1 MDPVF
6 PGEDSPTPLDEL
18 PEHERRQVEDVPQW
32 IIDQSPTEEE
42 VAAGDHE
49 SPISR
54 GALVSM
60 LTPPEKVR
68 IIQTLITKEG
78 DAVTPKEVCDH
89 ATVDRQVWNDC
100 IDELLMFGVVEET
113 DAERGSPLYRIDL
126 DDPIGEALLTVLDVG
141 AKRRARATIAEN

>member
-113 DAERGSPLYRIDL
+113 DAERGAPLYRVDL
-126 DDPIGEALLTVLDVG
+126 DDPIGEALLTVLDVS
-141 AKRRARATIAEN
+141 AQRRARATIAED

>member
-6 PGEDSPTPLDEL
+6 PGEDSSTALDEL
-18 PEHERRQVEDVPQW
+18 PEYERQQVEDMPQW
-32 IIDQSPTEEE
+32 MIDQTPTEEE
-42 VAAGDHE
+42 IAARDHE

-60 LTPPEKVR
+60 LTPPAKVR

-78 DAVTPKEVCDH
+78 DAVMPKEVCDH
-89 ATVDRQVWNDC
+89 ATVSRDVWNDC

-113 DAERGSPLYRIDL
+113 DAEQGSPLYRVDL
-126 DDPIGEALLTVLDVG
+126 DDPTVEALLTVLDVG
-141 AKRRARATIAEN
+141 AQRRARATIEEN

>member
-42 VAAGDHE
+42 VTAGDHE

-68 IIQTLITKEG
+68 IIQTLITKE
-78 DAVTPKEVCDH
+78 VM
-89 ATVDRQVWNDC
+89 Q
-100 IDELLMFGVVEET
+100 
-113 DAERGSPLYRIDL
+113 
-126 DDPIGEALLTVLDVG
+126 
-141 AKRRARATIAEN
+141 